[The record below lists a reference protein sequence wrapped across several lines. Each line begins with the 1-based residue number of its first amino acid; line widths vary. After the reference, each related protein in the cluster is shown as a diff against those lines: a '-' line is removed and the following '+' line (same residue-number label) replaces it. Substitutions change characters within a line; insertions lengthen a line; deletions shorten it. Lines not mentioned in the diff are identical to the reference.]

1 MDRSLE
7 NHTRDFLY
15 LVCLTHYAL
24 FFLFFLLNQT
34 KHACQQTVP
43 RRIWLLFL
51 EWVLEKSALYFSV
64 CPAEDISSPTPDPET
79 SQPERSI
86 APGLLLYQL
95 CFRLLAPWCHQPYF
109 HHGSSLRRLHHGPL
123 SWLQSRSLPGS
134 MNCPLFLLPAPRL
147 LHTRLLKLLN
157 WLHTCSVFIL
167 ILFPMY
173 INPVSY
179 TVHCLLLFWITN
191 VLVFS
196 LLVY

>member
-1 MDRSLE
+1 MHYISPSAPLRTSPAPLQIQRPASQSRSL
-7 NHTRDFLY
+7 
-15 LVCLTHYAL
+15 
-24 FFLFFLLNQT
+24 
-34 KHACQQTVP
+34 
-43 RRIWLLFL
+43 
-51 EWVLEKSALYFSV
+51 
-64 CPAEDISSPTPDPET
+64 
-79 SQPERSI
+79 
-86 APGLLLYQL
+86 LLLYQL
-95 CFRLLAPWCHQPYF
+95 CLHLLAPWCHQPYF
-109 HHGSSLRRLHHGPL
+109 HHGSSLQHLHRWPL